1 MARASAQATKR
12 ARGVLVSPAEK
23 FLSRVEG
30 VRQTG
35 AGRWIFKVPTRKDNR
50 PSGSARELDDG
61 RLLIH
66 DFGGDSVADI
76 LAAVGLEMSDLF
88 PDDHRG
94 DQGKSERRP
103 FLATD
108 ALRCVAFEAL
118 VVAAAAAAMATGEP
132 LSSVDRDRLLVAA
145 ERLNSAAKVAGL

>member
-1 MARASAQATKR
+1 MT
-12 ARGVLVSPAEK
+12 PAEK

-35 AGRWIFKVPTRKDNR
+35 PHRWIFKVPTRKDKR
-50 PSGSARELDDG
+50 PSGSLRELDDG

-66 DFGGDSVADI
+66 DFAGDSAVDI
-76 LAAVGLEMSDLF
+76 LAAVGLGLIDLY
-88 PDDHRG
+88 PDRLTDDG
-94 DQGKSERRP
+94 IKGERRP

-118 VVAAAAAAMATGEP
+118 VAAAAATSMAAGNR
-132 LSSVDRDRLLVAA
+132 LSAADRKRLMLAA
-145 ERLNSAAKVAGL
+145 ERLSAASSEAGL

>member
-1 MARASAQATKR
+1 MT
-12 ARGVLVSPAEK
+12 PAEK

-35 AGRWIFKVPTRKDNR
+35 PGRWIFKVPTRQDKR
-50 PSGSARELDDG
+50 ASGSARELEDG

-66 DFGGDSVADI
+66 DFAGASAPEI
-76 LAAVGLEMSDLF
+76 LAAVGLEMTDLY
-88 PDDHRG
+88 PEQLTEH
-94 DQGKSERRP
+94 GKRERRP

-118 VVAAAAAAMATGEP
+118 VCAAAAAALAAGEP

-145 ERLNSAAKVAGL
+145 ERLNAAAKAAGL

>member
-1 MARASAQATKR
+1 MT
-12 ARGVLVSPAEK
+12 PAEN

-35 AGRWIFKVPTRKDNR
+35 PGRWVFRVPTRKDKR
-50 PSGSARELDDG
+50 PSGSARELEDG

-66 DFGGDSVADI
+66 DFAGDSSVDI
-76 LAAVGLEMSDLF
+76 LAAVGLEMSDLYPANF
-88 PDDHRG
+88 AHH
-94 DQGKSERRP
+94 GKTERRP

-118 VVAAAAAAMATGEP
+118 VVSAAAAALASGEP
-132 LSSVDRDRLLVAA
+132 LSSVDRERLLVAA
-145 ERLNSAAKVAGL
+145 ERLNAAATSAGL